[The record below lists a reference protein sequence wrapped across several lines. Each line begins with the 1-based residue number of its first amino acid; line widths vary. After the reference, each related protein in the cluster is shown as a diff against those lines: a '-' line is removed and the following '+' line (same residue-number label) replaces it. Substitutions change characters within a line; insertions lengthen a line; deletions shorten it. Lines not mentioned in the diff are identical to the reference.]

1 MLPQTLTEVRQAIDG
16 LEAELIALL
25 AKRQALVEQAGR
37 LKPRGDAQA
46 VAAPDRVA
54 QVIADRRGQAAA
66 AGLSPDVAEAVWQ
79 AMIAAFIRLET
90 EINKAARN
98 PFQAASPSQ

>member
-16 LEAELIALL
+16 LDAELIALL

-54 QVIADRRGQAAA
+54 QVIA
-66 AGLSPDVAEAVWQ
+66 
-79 AMIAAFIRLET
+79 AFIRLET
-90 EINKAARN
+90 EINRVE
-98 PFQAASPSQ
+98 

>member
-1 MLPQTLTEVRQAIDG
+1 MLPQTLTEVRQAIDR
-16 LEAELIALL
+16 LDAELIALL

-54 QVIADRRGQAAA
+54 QVIA
-66 AGLSPDVAEAVWQ
+66 
-79 AMIAAFIRLET
+79 AFIRLET
-90 EINKAARN
+90 EINRVE
-98 PFQAASPSQ
+98 